1 MRKAK
6 ISGRQL
12 KQLIRQLLQ
21 SEDGDNWLDEI
32 RRLPLRLRQAV
43 SPLFSFLCS
52 IDERVKWR
60 AVTTLGMVV
69 SDLAVADMES
79 ARVVMRRFI
88 WNLNDESGGIGW
100 GCPESMAEAMAQNER
115 LAQEYGSI
123 LISYIQPEGNY
134 LEHEVLQRGVL
145 WGVGRLAHARP
156 QYTRNMGGYLIPYME
171 SGDPILR
178 GLAAW
183 AVSPVAG
190 ADAISRLHQL
200 ADDPSELMLYR
211 NGKFDQYSVGQLARE
226 ALSSV
231 QVSGV
236 RCQDSAQ
243 IEEETNEHRTSNV
256 KHRTS
261 NK

>member
-12 KQLIRQLLQ
+12 KQQIRQLLQ
-21 SEDGDNWLDEI
+21 SEDGDNRFDKI
-32 RRLPLRLRQAV
+32 RRLPLKQAV

-60 AVTTLGMVV
+60 AVTALGMLV
-69 SDLAVADMES
+69 SDLAASDMES

-100 GCPESMAEAMAQNER
+100 GCPESMGEVMAQNER
-115 LAQEYGSI
+115 LAEEYGRI

-156 QYTRNMGGYLIPYME
+156 QYTRTIGGYLIPYME
-171 SGDPILR
+171 SGDQILR

-183 AVSPVAG
+183 AAG
-190 ADAISRLHQL
+190 PAGGAESISRLKQL

-231 QVSGV
+231 Q
-236 RCQDSAQ
+236 
-243 IEEETNEHRTSNV
+243 I
-256 KHRTS
+256 
-261 NK
+261 